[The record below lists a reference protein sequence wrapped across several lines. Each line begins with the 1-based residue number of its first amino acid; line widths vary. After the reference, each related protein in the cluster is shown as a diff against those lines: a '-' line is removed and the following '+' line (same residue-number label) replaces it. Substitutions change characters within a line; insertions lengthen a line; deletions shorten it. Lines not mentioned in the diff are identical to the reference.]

1 MHTVVCNVLVKSPSR
16 YTFTHAWWSC
26 LLLVESSLV
35 PLKVPKGTFAPTQ
48 SVVGSLVSLK
58 VNFTVV
64 CSRSRYIVQLG
75 GF

>member
-16 YTFTHAWWSC
+16 YTFTQAWWSC

-48 SVVGSLVSLK
+48 SVVGK